1 MVGGGGDGWKAE
13 DKLSFRQRSEI
24 SARGERRTLLCGR
37 TVDKWTDGRVLKV
50 EEGGANEW
58 GGQRWGG
65 GQRQWETKKWRV
77 RREGPQVHNPLTDSF
92 VE

>member
-37 TVDKWTDGRVLKV
+37 TVDKWTDRRVLKV
-50 EEGGANEW
+50 E
-58 GGQRWGG
+58 GGQMSGEDRDGG
-65 GQRQWETKKWRV
+65 GQRRWETKKYRV